1 MQWIQPVLT
10 SNNSNTELIVSS
22 GGGADSAAWKAFD
35 SSATSYLNAMNSGA
49 WLQIITAK
57 TIEIS
62 AINITSRGSLPRAGI
77 FQISYDEGETWQ
89 DVGTWTDTLGTGN
102 TADIVFDNGYP
113 VGNYFRILSQGKSLA
128 NPGYNADLSNVTI
141 TAENLGL
148 NLDGSFSLD
157 FDTCRKLSANV
168 QADFDTLRK
177 VKQLWRYENFGT
189 ADLLSVEGETVQL
202 DDAIFKSSFFQ
213 SATSKC
219 FDIPA
224 TDEIWIKFDVF
235 STRYDSG
242 SSSYRWRAYNDDP
255 NNSNKVDGICSNGY
269 AINFWSSNSASNIA
283 QSFANVLYLNTLQTI
298 LLHMVSGAT
307 EGIIEAWLDGN
318 LLYTYTGNVNNGND
332 FDNFYLQSGNNQ
344 ISFSNVII
352 SNYQIS
358 LNENTTLPFN
368 VDFDLMRKTLKPF
381 DFVSDF
387 DLQRNLIHSTNFDF
401 DTFRKVI
408 KSIEPTFDTS
418 RNIIRT
424 VNLYCDTQ
432 RKIPYKVILAPAENL
447 VIDKA
452 VDYST
457 GIQSFSI
464 SISPQQLTDQIT
476 FTTTANVQILQ
487 QIAGQYLDYI
497 FSLRVEST
505 SQSGILTTCH
515 CCSDIDDL
523 LFTQIAYKLQ
533 KETWQGGNFFTDK
546 DNVVEKGGKIV
557 IDDTDKVTINENPHA
572 YASAHVWKLAGI
584 LHKFPI
590 LLFDDFISS
599 VDIKQEGVTYQ
610 DLISEIFS
618 WTSRIPHKIINVFIR
633 NNFLY
638 VIQRGHEQ
646 NIFDLSG
653 YQVAELTV
661 QKSLMRTSFGVTR
674 NTEDLERTISNGSN
688 SSSSKGY
695 WEDVLGN
702 EITDPEGTDPE
713 DEPEEQ
719 PRVLLERTVTTDDG
733 HTSTVTSTYSDGT
746 SETTSTTQESAA
758 QHNTITTTVTYE
770 YDSDGNTTRTE
781 TTTTGGDVDTK
792 VVVKNEYDSYK
803 RLVIEKT
810 TEYQTNEE
818 GFFEVVDS
826 RTVTHSYSG
835 SGQQHVSSTDQDGNI
850 NGSVT
855 TSARHTDKP
864 TPYDDKVS
872 SERGIW
878 AGSFGPLYKVEADG
892 HTFFGGFMNDKLAS
906 YVYQDGRKIAVVGR
920 IWRKYDED
928 DETSDTTISGTLETV
943 KLYDSSFPVLG
954 AARLHQIT
962 NDIKWLNRKTQET
975 VSFDIYNFPH
985 VFDFNDK
992 IIFAGNVYFL
1002 ESNTVTQTP
1011 EIFVK
1016 QSLTLIRWY

>member
-10 SNNSNTELIVSS
+10 GNNSNTELIVSS

-62 AINITSRGSLPRAGI
+62 AINITSRGCLPRAGI

-102 TADIVFDNGYP
+102 TADIVFNSGYP
-113 VGNYFRILSQGKSLA
+113 VGNYFRFLSQGKSLA
-128 NPGYNADLSNVTI
+128 SSYNADFCNVTI

-157 FDTCRKLSANV
+157 FDTSRKLSANV
-168 QADFDTLRK
+168 QIDFDTLRK

-189 ADLLSVEGETVQL
+189 ADLLSVEGVTIQL
-202 DDAIFKSSFFQ
+202 DDAIFKSAFSQ

-235 STRYDSG
+235 STRYGSG
-242 SSSYRWRAYNDDP
+242 SSSYRWWACNDAT
-255 NNSNKVDGICSNGY
+255 NGNLVDGICSNGY
-269 AINFWSSNSASNIA
+269 AITFWSSNSASSSV
-283 QSFANVLYLNTLQTI
+283 QSFANKLYLNTLQTI
-298 LLHMVSGAT
+298 LLHMVSGET
-307 EGIIEAWLDGN
+307 GGIIEAWLDGV

-332 FDNFYLQSGNNQ
+332 FDNFYLQAGNSQ

-352 SNYQIS
+352 SNFQIS
-358 LNENTTLPFN
+358 LNENTTLPF
-368 VDFDLMRKTLKPF
+368 DTLFDLQRKVLKPE
-381 DFVSDF
+381 DFVLDF
-387 DLQRNLIHSTNFDF
+387 DLQRNLIHSPNFDF
-401 DTFRKVI
+401 DTCRQVI
-408 KSIEPTFDTS
+408 KSIEPTFDTY

-424 VNLYCDTQ
+424 VNLYCDTI

-464 SISPQQLTDQIT
+464 SISQQQLTDQIN
-476 FTTTANVQILQ
+476 FTTTNPVQIMQ
-487 QIAGQYLDYI
+487 QVAGQYLDYI

-523 LFTQIAYKLQ
+523 LFTQVAYKLS
-533 KETWQGGNFFTDK
+533 KETWQGGSFFTDN
-546 DNVVEKGGKIV
+546 DNVVEKDGKIV
-557 IDDTDKVTINENPHA
+557 LEDSGKVTTNEDPHA
-572 YASAHVWKLAGI
+572 YASAHIWKLAGI

-610 DLISEIFS
+610 DLISEIFG

-653 YQVAELTV
+653 QQVAELIV
-661 QKSLMRTSFGVTR
+661 QKSLVRTSFGVTR
-674 NTEDLERTISNGSN
+674 NTEDLERNISNGSN
-688 SSSSKGY
+688 FSSSKGY
-695 WEDVLGN
+695 WEEVLGN
-702 EITDPEGTDPE
+702 EITDTESETE

-719 PRVLLERTVTTDDG
+719 PRVLLGKTVTTNDG
-733 HTSTVTSTYSDGT
+733 KTSTVTSTYSDGS
-746 SETTSTTQESAA
+746 SETTSTTQENAE
-758 QHNTITTTVTYE
+758 QHNTITTVVTYD

-792 VVVKNEYDSYK
+792 VVVANEYDRYK

-810 TEYQTNEE
+810 TEYEWDGTAWV
-818 GFFEVVDS
+818 GVDS

-878 AGSFGPLYKVEADG
+878 AGSFGPLYKVEQDG

-920 IWRKYDED
+920 IWKRYDD
-928 DETSDTTISGTLETV
+928 DDDNATSDTTISGTLETV
-943 KLYDSSFPVLG
+943 KLYDSSFPVYSE
-954 AARLHQIT
+954 AKKKQIT
-962 NDIKWLNRKTQET
+962 NDLKWLNRKTQET
-975 VSFDIYNFPH
+975 VSFDIYDFPH

-1002 ESNTVTQTP
+1002 ESNTVTQTSD
-1011 EIFVK
+1011 IFIK